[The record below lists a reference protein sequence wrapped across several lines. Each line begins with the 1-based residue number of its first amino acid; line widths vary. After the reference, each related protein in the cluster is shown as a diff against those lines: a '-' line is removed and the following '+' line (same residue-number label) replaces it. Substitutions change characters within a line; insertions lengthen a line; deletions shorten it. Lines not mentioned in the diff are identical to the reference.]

1 MFIDEVSSAPGSVSQ
16 VREATSRLM
25 HLGKGK
31 NISLIIVGHVTK
43 DGAIAGPKY
52 WNIWWILFST
62 LREINKHLTEY

>member
-25 HLGKGK
+25 HLERVKIFLLLLSDMLQK
-31 NISLIIVGHVTK
+31 TVLLP
-43 DGAIAGPKY
+43 DLKY